1 MGTVIQFPSPGS
13 RDEKRRNALTGE
25 AVDTEALRLMQISDE
40 IDAVILKHIESGTV
54 DPRDLAGLLAHRL
67 GTLMRHLDQKSKL
80 WDVCE
85 KVLKT
90 QAAID

>member
-1 MGTVIQFPSPGS
+1 MGKVIQFPQV
-13 RDEKRRNALTGE
+13 DQKDAE
-25 AVDTEALRLMQISDE
+25 AKKLMGIADE
-40 IDAVILKHIESGTV
+40 IDAVIIKHLNGGDV

-67 GTLMRHLDQKSKL
+67 GTLMRHLEGKTAV

-90 QAAID
+90 QAAIDE